1 MSHATFTFTASDGH
15 GVFCYRW
22 LPEGSPRAIIHLAHG
37 MGEHSGRYHWT
48 AEQLTNA
55 GYAVY
60 MNDHR
65 GHGRTANQLGDFGA
79 DGWNRALADLL
90 EMNQQYARDYPD
102 VPRVLFGHSMGSML
116 AEQYI
121 ALHGDTLAAVV
132 ISGSPGFTH
141 PVLSWVLRLVCRFE
155 AWRLGPLKESAV
167 LQNVIF
173 GSANKAF
180 EASTDNPSGFEWLS
194 RDSGQVQ
201 AYVDDP
207 LCGFVPFPASLK
219 HIFNG
224 AAWTQRKASVA
235 QIPTRLPLYV
245 FSGSAD
251 PVHNE
256 MRDINRLLKRYQQAD
271 LDVQTRF
278 YADGRHEMLNETN
291 RVEVID
297 DTLTWLDARF
307 PAVSET

>member
-1 MSHATFTFTASDGH
+1 
-15 GVFCYRW
+15 
-22 LPEGSPRAIIHLAHG
+22 
-37 MGEHSGRYHWT
+37 MGEHSGRYHWV
-48 AEQLTNA
+48 AEQLTVA

-65 GHGRTANQLGDFGA
+65 GHGRTATQLGDFGI

-90 EMNQQYARDYPD
+90 EMNQQYARDYPG
-102 VPRVLFGHSMGSML
+102 VPVVLFGHSMGSML

-121 ALHGDTLAAVV
+121 ALYGDTLAAVV
-132 ISGSPGFTH
+132 ISGSPGFAN
-141 PVLSWVLRLVCRFE
+141 PILSWVLRLVCRFE

-180 EASTDNPSGFEWLS
+180 EAGTENPSGFEWLS
-194 RDSGQVQ
+194 RDTDQVQ

-207 LCGFVPFPASLK
+207 LCGFVPFPASLTD
-219 HIFNG
+219 IFSG

-235 QIPTRLPLYV
+235 QIPAHLPLYL

-251 PVHNE
+251 PVHNQ
-256 MRDINRLLKRYQQAD
+256 MRDMNRLLKRYQQAG
-271 LDVQTRF
+271 LSVQTRF

-291 RVEVID
+291 RAEVIHA
-297 DTLTWLDARF
+297 TLGWLNAQF
-307 PAVSET
+307 PAVTAA

>member
-1 MSHATFTFTASDGH
+1 
-15 GVFCYRW
+15 
-22 LPEGSPRAIIHLAHG
+22 
-37 MGEHSGRYHWT
+37 MGEHSGRYHWV
-48 AEQLTNA
+48 AEQLTGA

-65 GHGRTANQLGDFGA
+65 GHGRTATQLGDFGI

-90 EMNQQYARDYPD
+90 EMNQQYARDYPG
-102 VPRVLFGHSMGSML
+102 VPVVLFGHSMGSML

-121 ALHGDTLAAVV
+121 ALYGDTLAAVV
-132 ISGSPGFTH
+132 ISGSPGFAN
-141 PVLSWVLRLVCRFE
+141 PILSWVLRLVCRFE

-180 EASTDNPSGFEWLS
+180 EAGTENPSGFEWLS
-194 RDSGQVQ
+194 RDTDQVQ

-207 LCGFVPFPASLK
+207 LCGFVPFPASLTD
-219 HIFNG
+219 IFSG

-235 QIPTRLPLYV
+235 QISAHLPLYL

-251 PVHNE
+251 PVHNQ
-256 MRDINRLLKRYQQAD
+256 MRDMNRLLKRYQQAG
-271 LDVQTRF
+271 LSVQTRF

-291 RVEVID
+291 RTEVIHA
-297 DTLTWLDARF
+297 TLGWLNAQF
-307 PAVSET
+307 PAVTAA